1 MSFNRMFIPSQK
13 YQILLCTVRPYQ
25 VFFYSK
31 ILATLLPVIYCKNGL
46 KLKLTNLTCRNKL
59 NKKNQLNV
67 LRLTQTVPFK

>member
-31 ILATLLPVIYCKNGL
+31 ILATLLPVIYCRNAL
-46 KLKLTNLTCRNKL
+46 KLELTKKKYNLL
-59 NKKNQLNV
+59 V
-67 LRLTQTVPFK
+67 LVHFYRK